1 MKEVLIKRDQYLD
14 KLRPFVGSKLIK
26 VITGVRRSGKSKI
39 LELSIEELKANGVS
53 EDNILLLNFES
64 EKNAGIRD
72 KAALSEYIRDWEV
85 KTEGKTYI
93 FLDEIQEVAEWEK
106 CVRALPLDYDADVYI
121 TGSNAQ
127 LLSGELATML
137 AGRCITIEVFP
148 FSFRETYDFLRTQSD
163 ITEEQAFDKYL
174 EYGGMPNTLFF
185 GYGTVPCMDYLNT
198 IYSQIYLKD
207 IIERY
212 KIRDPVLL
220 ERLMRYVLSEI
231 GNTFSSKSISDYL
244 KSQKI
249 KASVPTI
256 NGYLDDMV
264 QSMLF
269 EKILRND
276 LEGKKILDTDEK
288 YYVVDHGMR
297 QCVLMNNGKNI
308 NRVYENLV
316 CLELLRRGF
325 SVTVGRTKSGRE
337 IDFVAERPGGTKEYY
352 QVCYYLTDEDTVK
365 REFSSLLEI
374 RDNYPKYVISGD
386 TVDRSS
392 DGIIHKNIIGFLMG
406 R

>member
-1 MKEVLIKRDQYLD
+1 MEEVLIKRDQYLE

-39 LELSIEELKANGVS
+39 LELFIEELKAKGVS

-64 EKNAGIRD
+64 EKNAGICD
-72 KAALSEYIRDWEV
+72 KAALSEYIRDWEA
-85 KTEGKTYI
+85 KTEGKTYL
-93 FLDEIQEVAEWEK
+93 FLDEIQEVTGWEK

-148 FSFRETYDFLRTQSD
+148 FSFRETYEFLRTRSD
-163 ITEEQAFDKYL
+163 ITEEQAFETYL
-174 EYGGMPNTLFF
+174 EYGGMPNTFFF
-185 GYGTVPCMDYLNT
+185 GYGTAPCMDYLNT

-244 KSQKI
+244 KGQKI

-264 QSMLF
+264 KSMLF
-269 EKILRND
+269 EKVCRND

-288 YYVVDHGMR
+288 YYVVDHGVR
-297 QCVLMNNGKNI
+297 QCVLMNNRKNI